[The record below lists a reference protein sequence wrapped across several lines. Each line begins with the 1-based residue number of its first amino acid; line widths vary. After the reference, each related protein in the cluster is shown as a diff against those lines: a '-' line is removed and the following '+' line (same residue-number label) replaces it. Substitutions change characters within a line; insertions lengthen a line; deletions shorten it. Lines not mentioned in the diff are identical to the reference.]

1 MLELFLSDKL
11 IIFQDSNIRVDHIEK
26 TLRELE
32 DVLSSNLP
40 FLIGHESLDLIN
52 DQFVSVDNGE
62 FGGERLEFEY
72 IRQIWL
78 VESHYIVALAVDVD
92 PCDLS
97 SYALG
102 PVHYFLIESYVIH
115 YFYVSGCCLPFVFY

>member
-72 IRQIWL
+72 IRQI
-78 VESHYIVALAVDVD
+78 
-92 PCDLS
+92 
-97 SYALG
+97 
-102 PVHYFLIESYVIH
+102 
-115 YFYVSGCCLPFVFY
+115 